1 MKKVDF
7 CTLVIYVN
15 KKPRA
20 WLIDGT
26 RVKAARLAGR
36 PACTEKRG
44 NDRAEHQTFRRTCED
59 GSRRKAAGYS
69 YPDKESAAGRSD
81 LRAKKPEVLLCPETQ

>member
-15 KKPRA
+15 EKLCA
-20 WLIDGT
+20 CLIDGT
-26 RVKAARLAGR
+26 REKAARLASG
-36 PACTEKRG
+36 PACIEKRG

-59 GSRRKAAGYS
+59 GS
-69 YPDKESAAGRSD
+69 
-81 LRAKKPEVLLCPETQ
+81 